1 METSS
6 AEKLAKILNILVLI
20 AFVCNLLAL
29 PLVPGL
35 VGIASEGG
43 TIADILALT
52 PYENPLE
59 VPARVVILFFIV
71 CWQFLWRIWRTPYTA
86 VLAAFL
92 IFCGVCTAIILWQA
106 RRVLGTIR
114 KGNPFCRDNAR
125 SLKRAAVCCLV
136 IALTALVRTI
146 WAVVYYRSAVPVFTY
161 NTLFVPVFLMG
172 FLLCMVM
179 SALFRQAA
187 ELKEENDLTI

>member
-1 METSS
+1 MEKSD
-6 AEKLAKILNILVLI
+6 AAKLAKILNILVLI

-43 TIADILALT
+43 TIADFLDLT
-52 PYENPLE
+52 PYENPVE
-59 VPARVVILFFIV
+59 VSARVVVLFFAV
-71 CWQFLWRIWRTPYTA
+71 CWQYLWRVWRTPHTA
-86 VLAAFL
+86 AIAAFL
-92 IFCGVCTAIILWQA
+92 LFCGVCTAIILWQA

-136 IALTALVRTI
+136 IALAALVRTI

-161 NTLFVPVFLMG
+161 NTLFVPLFLMG

>member
-1 METSS
+1 MEHS
-6 AEKLAKILNILVLI
+6 ASAKLAKILNILVTI
-20 AFVCNLLAL
+20 AFVCNILAL

-43 TIADILALT
+43 LMYFTDFVSDSGLSGG
-52 PYENPLE
+52 
-59 VPARVVILFFIV
+59 VPTAAALFFAV
-71 CWQFLWRIWRTPYTA
+71 CWQYLWRVWRTPHTA
-86 VLAAFL
+86 AIAAFL
-92 IFCGVCTAIILWQA
+92 LFCGVCTAIILWQA

-125 SLKRAAVCCLV
+125 SLKRAGMCCLV
-136 IALTALVRTI
+136 VALAALVRTV
-146 WAVVYYRSAVPVFTY
+146 WAVALYRSAIPVFTY
-161 NTLFVPVFLMG
+161 NTLFVPLFLMG

>member
-1 METSS
+1 MKTSS
-6 AEKLAKILNILVLI
+6 AAKLAKLLNILVLI
-20 AFVCNLLAL
+20 AFVCNLVAL

-43 TIADILALT
+43 LRYFSDFVSRGDLSAGAPTAVT
-52 PYENPLE
+52 
-59 VPARVVILFFIV
+59 LFFAV
-71 CWQFLWRIWRTPYTA
+71 CWQYLWRVWRTPYTA

-92 IFCGVCTAIILWQA
+92 LSCGVCTAVILWQA

-114 KGNPFCRDNAR
+114 KGSPFCRDNAR

-136 IALTALVRTI
+136 IAMAALVRTV
-146 WAVVYYRSAVPVFTY
+146 WAAAFYRSALPFFTY
-161 NTLFVPVFLMG
+161 NALFVPLFLMG

-187 ELKEENDLTI
+187 QLKEENDLTI